1 MYIAYSALQPTSA
14 SSITDDALQN
24 EQANIRLSAY
34 QAICNKYNKE
44 IAAIQKYFPGW
55 APAYPCK

>member
-14 SSITDDALQN
+14 SPITGDTPQD
-24 EQANIRLSAY
+24 EQADIRLKAY

-44 IAAIQKYFPGW
+44 IAAIQKYLPGW
-55 APAYPCK
+55 APAYPGK